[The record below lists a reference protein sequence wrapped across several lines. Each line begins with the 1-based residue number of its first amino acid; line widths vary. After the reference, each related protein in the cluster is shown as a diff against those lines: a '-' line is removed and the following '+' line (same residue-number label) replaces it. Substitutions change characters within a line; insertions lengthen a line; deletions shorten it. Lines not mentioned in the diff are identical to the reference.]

1 VHVKI
6 CQNLKPIFI
15 QNLQDIRN
23 TIASDGHTLM
33 RGFLGMTRKVEDKVY
48 ALIHSIHN
56 TNRPHTKV
64 VLVHLENYEAA
75 IEQFGTIHLDLL
87 SGVPKEFH
95 CNVFV
100 DGLEAGLTSG
110 HRDTIQSCNS
120 SLHASELLQLYNP
133 QDAEVEVTDI
143 PQKCFKPTIISYA
156 AAASVGRLQPLAQST
171 AAVTTSQGSTQQSS
185 NISSLTDHD
194 LDQLYERMKQHVVIT
209 DSESQG
215 ISTEELEHMVAESN
229 NQINQVKEEM
239 RASVT
244 ELSNQVKKQNVVVL
258 GVQRTLETTSAELKN
273 IVNEKVSDL
282 AGQISELRSL
292 VQTLLPPSAL
302 QAVDQSEGQLKT

>member
-1 VHVKI
+1 MSKYY
-6 CQNLKPIFI
+6 
-15 QNLQDIRN
+15 LQDIRN

-48 ALIHSIHN
+48 SLIHSIHN

-64 VLVHLENYEAA
+64 VLVHLENYEPA
-75 IEQFGTIHLDLL
+75 IEQFGTIHMDLL

-120 SLHASELLQLYNP
+120 SLYASELLQLYNP
-133 QDAEVEVTDI
+133 QDTEVEVMDI
-143 PQKCFKPTIISYA
+143 PQKRFKPTIISYAAA

-194 LDQLYERMKQHVVIT
+194 LDQLYERMKQHVVVT
-209 DSESQG
+209 DSQSQG
-215 ISTEELEHMVAESN
+215 ISTEELERMVAEPN

-292 VQTLLPPSAL
+292 VQPLLPPSAL
-302 QAVDQSEGQLKT
+302 QVVDRSEGRWKT